1 MADPRHYAAYAGRDS
16 SASASSSSSSLG
28 RPQQTRARE
37 PSPHRLPRSGAT
49 FPTILPA
56 RGREAMDL
64 LADVATSDRGASWH
78 RVPLAAPSRYRRMMG
93 SGSPLSSDDAYA
105 YDSAFPHASPPKTP
119 SDDDDLLSDEASDRH
134 SSASPFSTPY
144 GSYESPTANYKHSS
158 HMHGFDTPKLQ
169 RRYSSATD
177 GASEGREATSSAEPD
192 VIHVQF
198 PVTVVGGTGAPAGKR
213 RRHVPDTMQTIAC
226 YFCRRRK
233 IKCGTPQGDEKS
245 CPPCAKRQLPC
256 EYAEKSNRGM
266 RTDLMRRKQEAQGEP
281 YRTDSP
287 HDSSSGSSGSS
298 ASPTPP
304 SAPALAPALTPAQ
317 SLSHPSHAT
326 TRLPPVSALTG
337 GNTFAYPYFPARP
350 RPVSPLPRLSEIVR
364 PPAYSPSYLAVAEK
378 QHAQTYYSEA
388 RPAAVPRAHRYPHM
402 HLSGPAVH
410 PVPR

>member
-1 MADPRHYAAYAGRDS
+1 MADLRYFAAYAGRDS
-16 SASASSSSSSLG
+16 NASASSSGSG
-28 RPQQTRARE
+28 PGQPQQTRVRDA
-37 PSPHRLPRSGAT
+37 SPHRPPRSGAT
-49 FPTILPA
+49 LPTILPA

-64 LADVATSDRGASWH
+64 LADVAASDRGASWH
-78 RVPLAAPSRYRRMMG
+78 RMPLAAPSRHRRMMETV
-93 SGSPLSSDDAYA
+93 SPLSPVDA

-144 GSYESPTANYKHSS
+144 GSYESPATNYKPSS
-158 HMHGFDTPKLQ
+158 HLGNFINPKL

-177 GASEGREATSSAEPD
+177 DALNGEGREASSSAEPD

-198 PVTVVGGTGAPAGKR
+198 PVTVGGSGIAAGNGTGKR
-213 RRHVPDTMQTIAC
+213 RRHVPDTMQAIAC

-233 IKCGTPQGDEKS
+233 IKCGTPQGDEKC

-266 RTDLMRRKQEAQGEP
+266 RTDLMRRKQETHGEP
-281 YRTDSP
+281 YRNGSD
-287 HDSSSGSSGSS
+287 DSSSSS
-298 ASPTPP
+298 SPTPP
-304 SAPALAPALTPAQ
+304 SMPAPV
-317 SLSHPSHAT
+317 PSHASHATT

-350 RPVSPLPRLSEIVR
+350 QPPSPLPRLSEIVR
-364 PPAYSPSYLAVAEK
+364 PPAYTAPSYLSEK
-378 QHAQTYYSEA
+378 YPAQAYYSEPRFHSTA
-388 RPAAVPRAHRYPHM
+388 SVPRPHRYPTM

-410 PVPR
+410 PLPH